1 MNAWLGPLSFCDSAK
16 HLGIIY
22 LSWNSVFPCW
32 DPPTLFFFLL
42 VNWSYVETIGLD
54 LVQWSEL
61 SCMLEF
67 GREQTL
73 LTPVTAML
81 DMLAP

>member
-1 MNAWLGPLSFCDSAK
+1 MEFCFSVLGPTNPL
-16 HLGIIY
+16 
-22 LSWNSVFPCW
+22 
-32 DPPTLFFFLL
+32 FFLL
-42 VNWSYVETIGLD
+42 VNSSYVETIGLD
-54 LVQWSEL
+54 LVRWSEL
-61 SCMLEF
+61 SCVLEF